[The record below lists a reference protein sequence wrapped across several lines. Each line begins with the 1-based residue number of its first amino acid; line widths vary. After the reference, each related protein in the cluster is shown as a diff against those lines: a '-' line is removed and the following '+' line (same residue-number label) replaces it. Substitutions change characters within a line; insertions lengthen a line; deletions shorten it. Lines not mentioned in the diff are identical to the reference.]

1 MTRWKKRFFI
11 AAGVGFTILALV
23 TAFFYRPT
31 RLALERAESFAFR
44 RLAVSLQDENQA
56 FRFFFATNRALQ
68 ESTTAVAAV
77 EDQFNNERQ
86 PALTYGFF
94 DTTIEPHLGLGMII
108 NPTDWFQN
116 EEIKI
121 LETKVIAEQEVV
133 SQLVQQVN
141 TSPQR
146 SLLISVNGFRELFPS
161 ALRKTAFLAH
171 VLDIDTPHLVFDW
184 PGNQG
189 STLRGYLQ
197 AQSIASESGSELA
210 GLLQI
215 ILTEVQPERLWLLAN
230 SMGAQVVVHALKEL
244 VESNRWQDASSK
256 IGHVVLTAPDVDVSL
271 LDEQFRQN
279 ADQLTNHFTTYVSS
293 NDRALLMSR
302 LINRERRLGQST
314 LNPRDQGFDQSDEAA
329 ALYDLLSPEDQLMT
343 LVDVT
348 PINRTRNFHNFSLET
363 PEFFDDLFLRLM
375 HRNQVMSRSEFL
387 VQDST
392 GRVYSVLTQAQ

>member
-1 MTRWKKRFFI
+1 MGRWKKRVFI
-11 AAGVGFTILALV
+11 AAGVGFIILALV
-23 TAFFYRPT
+23 AAFFYRPT
-31 RLALERAESFAFR
+31 RLALERAETFAFR
-44 RLAVSLQDENQA
+44 RLTVSLQDENQA
-56 FRFFFATNRALQ
+56 FRFFFATNRASQ
-68 ESTTAVAAV
+68 ESTPVV
-77 EDQFNNERQ
+77 ENQFSNERQ
-86 PALTYGFF
+86 PAITYGFF

-121 LETKVIAEQEVV
+121 LETKRIGEEEVV
-133 SQLVQQVN
+133 RQLVQQVKA
-141 TSPQR
+141 SPRR
-146 SLLISVNGFRELFPS
+146 SLLISINGFRELFPS
-161 ALRKTAFLAH
+161 ALRKTAFLSH
-171 VLDIDTPHLVFDW
+171 VLDINTPHLVFDW

-197 AQSIASESGSELA
+197 AQSIASESGTELA
-210 GLLQI
+210 ALLQI

-244 VESNRWQDASSK
+244 VESNRLSDASSM

-279 ADQLTNHFTTYVSS
+279 VDQLTNHFTTYVSS

-314 LNPRDQGFDQSDEAA
+314 LNPRDLGFDQSDEAA

-363 PEFFDDLFLRLM
+363 PEFFDDLFLRLI

-387 VQDST
+387 VRDST
-392 GRVYSVLTQAQ
+392 GRVYSVLTQAR